1 MPGRYHGVF
10 PMLVTPFTPSG
21 TIDDEDLR
29 RLLDFVLG
37 AGAHGVSILGLGG
50 EASRLS
56 STERRAV
63 ARLVLSQAGGH
74 RVIVGCSADETT
86 TSMDLARDA
95 VDHGASI
102 VMLAPPSRP
111 DWDRNRLLDHFQ
123 RVAEGIAPAPVMI
136 QDAPAFVG
144 VALDETFATDLARF
158 QPSVLY
164 AKPEGLPA
172 AEWAVRLSS
181 AGLAVFGGHGGV
193 YAMDVFEAGAVG
205 LIPGCEAPGQFSG
218 LFDAFAAG
226 EIDKAWRLFSSLL
239 PLVAFEFQGLDFYIA
254 CVKHILVTLG
264 ILRNDTLRGVPDP
277 MSPTTRRLLLTR
289 ATRAGV
295 IPAGRRR
302 R

>member
-205 LIPGCEAPGQFSG
+205 LDSRMRSARPVQWSIRRVRGRRDRQSVAT
-218 LFDAFAAG
+218 L
-226 EIDKAWRLFSSLL
+226 LL
-239 PLVAFEFQGLDFYIA
+239 PPTSRRV
-254 CVKHILVTLG
+254 
-264 ILRNDTLRGVPDP
+264 RVP
-277 MSPTTRRLLLTR
+277 RARLLHRLR
-289 ATRAGV
+289 EAHPCHAGDSSK
-295 IPAGRRR
+295 
-302 R
+302 